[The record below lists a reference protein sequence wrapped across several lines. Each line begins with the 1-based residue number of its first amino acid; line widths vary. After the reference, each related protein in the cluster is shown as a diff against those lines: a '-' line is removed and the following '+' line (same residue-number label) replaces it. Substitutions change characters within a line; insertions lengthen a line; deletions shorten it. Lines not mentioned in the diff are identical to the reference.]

1 MEEQECFPEKNR
13 DEDLLEKILEEE
25 NRRILYQGNPQIGG
39 KETRSDSDAVFR
51 WDVSER
57 NLRQCYISRRR
68 MCVYWHIGQRKN

>member
-13 DEDLLEKILEEE
+13 RRGIYLKKSLRKKTDEYLS
-25 NRRILYQGNPQIGG
+25 GNPQIGG

-57 NLRQCYISRRR
+57 NRGSVTYHAGECACTGI
-68 MCVYWHIGQRKN
+68 